1 MNITTIIEL
10 ENKEVERITG
20 AKLVFTQEHIDE
32 NIVETCVEC
41 LKREGS
47 EECIDT
53 DEAMQLVFDQLK
65 KEGSI
70 PEVVEEFSFQM
81 PSCERI
87 KKEVYKEEDMPQ
99 KVIITFMS

>member
-1 MNITTIIEL
+1 MNVTTIIEL
-10 ENKEVERITG
+10 ENKEVEKMTG

-41 LKREGS
+41 LKFEGS
-47 EECIDT
+47 NQCIDT
-53 DEAMQLVFDQLK
+53 DDAMQMVFDKLK
-65 KEGSI
+65 LEGTI
-70 PEVVEEFSFQM
+70 PENVQEFSFQM

-87 KKEVYKEEDMPQ
+87 KKDVYNESDMPQ